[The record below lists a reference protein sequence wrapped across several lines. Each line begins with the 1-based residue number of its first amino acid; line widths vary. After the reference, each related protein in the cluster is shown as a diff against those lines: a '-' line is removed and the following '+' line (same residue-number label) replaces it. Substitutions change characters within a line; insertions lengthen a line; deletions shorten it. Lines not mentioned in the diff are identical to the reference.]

1 MNLSKYKWWRTLLHR
16 VVAKK
21 QSKNELTHPVCSHP
35 LILLVGT
42 ISTRFLF
49 IKLQETKTYLK

>member
-1 MNLSKYKWWRTLLHR
+1 MEEGFVSMNLSKYKWWRTLLHR

-35 LILLVGT
+35 LEKYEMIESVNT
-42 ISTRFLF
+42 
-49 IKLQETKTYLK
+49 QNDY